1 MQTLWHRGRAMDF
14 LNQPMF
20 KVENDMHPSI
30 FTLEGTCLLQLQL
43 ISFEMPLHLNVDS
56 SGSCTHGSSGPP

>member
-43 ISFEMPLHLNVDS
+43 IISFVNATAFECEFIRLVHCM
-56 SGSCTHGSSGPP
+56 